1 MSNQQEQEYLNLIKN
16 ILLNGND
23 KKDRTGIGTKS
34 IFGAMLKFSL
44 KNNTI
49 PLLTTKKMF
58 TKGIIEELLFFIRGE
73 TDTKKLEEL
82 GVNIWKGNTSKEF
95 LQSRGLNYKEGEMG
109 DMYGKIWRDWNG
121 FDQLQNAIDLIK
133 KDPSSRRILV
143 SAWNVDKLETGV
155 LYPCHYSFQFNVNDG
170 KLSCMFNMRS
180 TDCGLGLP
188 YNIASYAIL
197 THLVAKLTNTVADEL
212 VFSGGDVHIY
222 NNHIDALNE
231 QINRVPYDFPK
242 LNINKNINN
251 LKDVENMSSNDF
263 EIIDYKSHS
272 PIKMVMAI

>member
-155 LYPCHYSFQFNVNDG
+155 LYPCHYSFQFNVNDAG
-170 KLSCMFNMRS
+170 ELSCALFQRSADMF
-180 TDCGLGLP
+180 LGIP
-188 YNIASYAIL
+188 FNIASYALL
-197 THLVAKLTNTVADEL
+197 TMMIAQITGLKVGEFVH
-212 VFSGGDVHIY
+212 FIGDAHIY
-222 NNHIDALNE
+222 SNHYDQVKE
-231 QINRVPYDFPK
+231 QLTRDPKTFPTMKINPEK
-242 LNINKNINN
+242 KEI
-251 LKDVENMSSNDF
+251 NDF
-263 EIIDYKSHS
+263 VYEDFTIE
-272 PIKMVMAI
+272 

>member
-95 LQSRGLNYKEGEMG
+95 LQSRGLNYKEGQMG

-222 NNHIDALNE
+222 NNHIDALSE

-251 LKDVENMSSNDF
+251 LKDIENMNSNDF